1 MKNTFT
7 LLCFLLIATVAVAQ
21 PINVATFNLRYAN
34 TTDTGNLWTVRAP
47 MVANLIRFHDL
58 DIFGTQEAL
67 SNQLNDISTALPQ
80 YEHYGPGRDDGLE
93 KGEHS
98 AVFYKKDKYRL
109 LNKGSF
115 WLSQTPEKPSLGWDA
130 TCCNRICSWV
140 YLQDVATKKKFYF
153 FNVHFDHQ
161 GKVAREESSKL
172 ILARIK
178 TIAGTRPVIL
188 TGDFNGDHESAPYK
202 LIATSGSLRD
212 TYAQVKYPYTNN
224 NPTYQDFGRS
234 LKNDQIIDHIFISG
248 QFKVSRWGILTDS
261 YRGKFPSDHFPV
273 MVTVSLK

>member
-1 MKNTFT
+1 MRNTIALF
-7 LLCFLLIATVAVAQ
+7 CFLLIATVAMAQ

-34 TTDTGNLWTVRAP
+34 TTDTGNLWTSRAP

-153 FNVHFDHQ
+153 FNVHYDHQ

-178 TIAGTRPVIL
+178 TIAGTQPVIL
-188 TGDFNGDHESAPYK
+188 TGDFNGDHESVPYK

-234 LKNDQIIDHIFISG
+234 LKNDQIIDHIFTSS

-273 MVTVSLK
+273 MATVSLK